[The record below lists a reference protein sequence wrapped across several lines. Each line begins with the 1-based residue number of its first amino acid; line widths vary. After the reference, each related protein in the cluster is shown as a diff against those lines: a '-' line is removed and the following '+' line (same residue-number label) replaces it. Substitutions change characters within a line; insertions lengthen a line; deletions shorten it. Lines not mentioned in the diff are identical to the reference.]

1 MKLAENYSVLVSF
14 FQNPLFLSALTSFLF
29 AQFIKF
35 VIIITK
41 RIKNSRSELLKVF
54 IWRTGGMPSSH
65 AATVTAL
72 TVTVGIREGIN
83 SNLFIVSLFISLI
96 VLRDALGVR
105 HSSGVQARTMNMLGR
120 VLSERFQIEYHP
132 VKEILG
138 HRPLEVVVGCF
149 IGFFIAAAYAY
160 L

>member
-1 MKLAENYSVLVSF
+1 MSPGKNYSMLVSF
-14 FQNPLFLSALTSFLF
+14 LQNQLFLSALTSFLF

-35 VIIITK
+35 AIIITK
-41 RIKNSRSELLKVF
+41 RVKKSRGELLEAF
-54 IWRTGGMPSSH
+54 FWRTGGMPSSH

-72 TVTVGIREGIN
+72 TVTAGIREGIN
-83 SNLFIVSLFISLI
+83 SNLFIVSLFLSLI
-96 VLRDALGVR
+96 VLRDAVGVR
-105 HSSGVQARTMNMLGR
+105 HSSGIQAKTLNMLGR

-138 HRPLEVVVGCF
+138 HKPLEVVVGCF
-149 IGFFIAAAYAY
+149 IGLFISAAYAY